1 MKQAELNQTKSTR
14 GGKRTNAGRPPG
26 ACNVR
31 TREIA
36 DQAIA
41 MGLSPLEVMLA
52 AMRVWIE
59 AGDYKSAVTVAA
71 MAAPY
76 IHPRVNP
83 ATGHRSE
90 TDVGEICVRWRE

>member
-1 MKQAELNQTKSTR
+1 
-14 GGKRTNAGRPPG
+14 
-26 ACNVR
+26 
-31 TREIA
+31 
-36 DQAIA
+36 
-41 MGLSPLEVMLA
+41 
-52 AMRVWIE
+52 MRVWIE